1 MLDNIISTVKETH
14 QEKLDDIFE
23 ELRREYEWYCV
34 AQSNIQKK
42 RHAENI
48 ETLSYKLSNI
58 AQVLHLLE

>member
-1 MLDNIISTVKETH
+1 MFNEMTNTIKDINR
-14 QEKLDDIFE
+14 EKLDVVFE

-34 AQSNIQKK
+34 TQSNTQKK

-48 ETLSYKLSNI
+48 EILSYKLSNI

>member
-1 MLDNIISTVKETH
+1 MFNEMTNTIKDINR
-14 QEKLDDIFE
+14 EKLDVVFE

-34 AQSNIQKK
+34 AQSSIQKK

-48 ETLSYKLSNI
+48 EILSYRLSNI